1 MSYAAEWGVCFAA
14 PLRLLWVALF
24 AAATFA
30 SPARAAE
37 VVECGALAPVA
48 PGRAC
53 AVTAGTDG
61 QVLLQGDV
69 LGDGTIYRGGGVL
82 VDAVGEIS
90 CSGCG
95 CSAPDATVIRCPE
108 TVVSPGLI
116 NAWDHITFSQNFPA
130 PDTNERYEQRHDWR
144 VGARG
149 HSEINA
155 AGGATASQLLW
166 GELRQVV
173 SGTTS
178 GSTSGGRLGLM
189 RNLDNA
195 TNQGLG
201 LPPHRRETFPLGD
214 TSGTQL
220 SSGCAYPDIDT
231 STAVAAFPAYLPVIG
246 EGIDA
251 VARNEL
257 LCTSSDL
264 SGGQDLVQAHTAIGK
279 GLAYKTGDLEL
290 LAADG
295 AGVIWSPRSNIRLYG
310 ETARVSTASTLG
322 VELAIGTDWIVSGS
336 MNMLREL
343 ACADAWNT
351 AYLDDHFS
359 QERLWE
365 MATKNAASLT
375 STGSEIGTL
384 AVGRVA
390 DLAVFD
396 TTVRS
401 DYDAILKAQPS
412 DVVLVMRGG
421 RILFGEEQTIDEVP
435 NTGSCDPIDVCGSD
449 RAVCLVDD
457 IGQTYAQL
465 ASANASGYP
474 LFFCG
479 MPAEEPTCTPKRF
492 VSVAGS
498 TVYDGVPTAGDLD
511 GDGLANASDNCPSV
525 FNPIRP
531 VDEGSQSDADTDGL
545 GDECDPT
552 PVPEPAAGASQLL
565 VVGVGIAML
574 ARRRFAVST
583 ANRSSRTRVD

>member
-1 MSYAAEWGVCFAA
+1 MLE
-14 PLRLLWVALF
+14 PLRLRPLGVLLF
-24 AAATFA
+24 RFAIAAWLAF
-30 SPARAAE
+30 SPTARAAD
-37 VVECGALAPVA
+37 VIECGALAPVGA
-48 PGRAC
+48 GRAC

-130 PDTNERYEQRHDWR
+130 PDTSERYEQRHDWR
-144 VGARG
+144 LGTRG

-155 AGGATASQLLW
+155 AGNASASQLHW
-166 GELRQVV
+166 SELRQVV

-178 GSTSGGRLGLM
+178 GSTSGGRPGLM

-201 LPPHRRETFPLGD
+201 LPPHRRDTFPLGD
-214 TSGTQL
+214 SSGAQL
-220 SSGCAYPDIDT
+220 SSGCAYPDIET
-231 STAVAAFPAYLPVIG
+231 SAAVAGFPAYLPVLG
-246 EGIDA
+246 EGIDD

-257 LCTSSDL
+257 LCASSDFA
-264 SGGQDLVQAHTAIGK
+264 GGQDLVQAHTAIGK
-279 GLAYKTGDLEL
+279 GLAYKTEDLEL

-295 AGVIWSPRSNIRLYG
+295 TGLIWSPRSNIRLYG
-310 ETARVSTASTLG
+310 ETARVSTAGTLG

-343 ACADAWNT
+343 ACADAWND

-359 QERLWE
+359 QERIWE

-375 STGSEIGTL
+375 ATGSKIGTL

-396 TTVRS
+396 TTTRS
-401 DYDAILKAQPS
+401 DYDAILNAQPP

-421 RILFGEEQTIDEVP
+421 RILFGEEQTIAEVP
-435 NTGSCDPIDVCGSD
+435 NAGACDPIDVCGSD
-449 RAVCLVDD
+449 RAVCLVDE
-457 IGQTYAQL
+457 IGQNYSQL
-465 ASANASGYP
+465 AIANTSGYP
-474 LFFCG
+474 LFYCG
-479 MPAEEPTCTPKRF
+479 TPVAEPTCTPMRPL
-492 VSVAGS
+492 SVGGS
-498 TVYDGVPTAGDLD
+498 SVYDGIPTAGDLD
-511 GDGLANASDNCPSV
+511 GDGLANASDSCPSV

-531 VDEGSQSDADTDGL
+531 VDSGSQSDADSDGL

-552 PVPEPAAGASQLL
+552 PVPEPASGASQLL
-565 VVGVGIAML
+565 GVGLGTAML
-574 ARRRFAVST
+574 ARRRFAAST
-583 ANRSSRTRVD
+583 VDRSRRSRGR